1 MSVGPDDAYDLDLA
15 TASLLSD
22 GNDIEMLLRVLVK
35 QLSEALGERLVVER
49 EGGLFKK
56 SDKIKALDVTLG
68 NDGYRAEVKRGQVTA
83 TIGHSS
89 GGIRIRSENVSM
101 DQWVRRLLESLRAEA
116 AHSQTA
122 RQALENIVIGGP
134 A

>member
-1 MSVGPDDAYDLDLA
+1 MSMGPDDAFDLDLA

-35 QLSEALGERLVVER
+35 QLTEALGNRLVVER
-49 EGGLFKK
+49 EGGLFRK

-68 NDGYRAEVKRGQVTA
+68 DDDYRAEVSRGQVTC
-83 TIGHSS
+83 TVGHSS
-89 GGIRIRSENVSM
+89 GGIRIRSEKVTM

>member
-1 MSVGPDDAYDLDLA
+1 MSVGPDDAFDLDLA
-15 TASLLSD
+15 TASLLAD

-35 QLSEALGERLVVER
+35 QLTEALGERLRVER
-49 EGGLFKK
+49 EGGMFKK
-56 SDKIKALDVTLG
+56 SDKIKAVDVTLG
-68 NDGYRAEVKRGQVTA
+68 SDAYRADINRGQVVA
-83 TIGHSS
+83 TVAHSS
-89 GGIRIRSENVSM
+89 GGIRIRSEKVTM
-101 DQWVRRLLESLRAEA
+101 DQWVRRLLEALRAEA

>member
-1 MSVGPDDAYDLDLA
+1 MSVGPDDAFDLDLA

-22 GNDIEMLLRVLVK
+22 GNDIDMLLRVLVK
-35 QLSEALGERLVVER
+35 QLSEALGERLSVER

-56 SDKIKALDVTLG
+56 SDKIKAVDVTLG
-68 NDGYRAEVKRGQVTA
+68 SDGYRAEVNRGQVVA
-83 TIGHSS
+83 TVAHSS
-89 GGIRIRSENVSM
+89 GGIRIRSEKVTM

>member
-1 MSVGPDDAYDLDLA
+1 MSVGPDDAFDLDLA

-22 GNDIEMLLRVLVK
+22 GNDIQMLLRVLVK
-35 QLSEALGERLVVER
+35 QLSEALGDRLSVER

-56 SDKIKALDVTLG
+56 SDKIKAVDVTLG
-68 NDGYRAEVKRGQVTA
+68 SDGYRAEVSRGQVVA
-83 TIGHSS
+83 TVAHSS
-89 GGIRIRSENVSM
+89 GGIRIRSEKVTM